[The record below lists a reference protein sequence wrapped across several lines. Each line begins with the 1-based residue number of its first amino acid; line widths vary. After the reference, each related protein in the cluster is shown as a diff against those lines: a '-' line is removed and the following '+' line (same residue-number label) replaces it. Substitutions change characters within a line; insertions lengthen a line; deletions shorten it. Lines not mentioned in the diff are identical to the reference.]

1 MPTEKPKKSEPKA
14 KQKKENLEK
23 ENPAKPKKKPNVD
36 QQEINQFSQYSP
48 TWWDKEGKFKTL
60 HEINPVRLQYVESK
74 VELKGKKLLDIGCGG
89 GIFTESAAQAN
100 AITSGIDL
108 GKDLIDIAK
117 LHLYESNLKV
127 DYECISAED
136 FADKNAGQFDIVTCF
151 EMLEHVPD
159 PKSIVQA
166 CAKLTKPGGHL
177 FFSTINRNLKA
188 WALAIIG
195 AEYIFKIIPQGSHH
209 YEKLIRPKELHQW
222 CRDANIDVLEK
233 KGIHYSPFTSKFR
246 IHKSLDIN
254 YLVYAQKPE

>member
-1 MPTEKPKKSEPKA
+1 MPTAKPKKPASKANPQEAKPQEAKPKA
-14 KQKKENLEK
+14 S
-23 ENPAKPKKKPNVD
+23 KKKPNVD

-127 DYECISAED
+127 DYQCIAAED
-136 FADKNAGQFDIVTCF
+136 FADKNAGKFDIITCF

-233 KGIHYSPFTSKFR
+233 NGIHYNPLTSRFR
-246 IHKSLDIN
+246 IHKNLDIN

>member
-1 MPTEKPKKSEPKA
+1 MPTAKPKKPAPKA
-14 KQKKENLEK
+14 KPPKAT
-23 ENPAKPKKKPNVD
+23 PVKPKKKPNVD
-36 QQEINQFSQYSP
+36 QQEINQFSQFSP

-60 HEINPVRLQYVESK
+60 HEINPARLRYVESK
-74 VELKGKKLLDIGCGG
+74 IDLKDKVLLDIGCGG
-89 GIFTESAAQAN
+89 GIFTESAASSKAQ
-100 AITSGIDL
+100 TTGIDL
-108 GKDLIDIAK
+108 SEDLIEIAK

-127 DYECISAED
+127 DYQCIAAED
-136 FADKNAGQFDIVTCF
+136 FADKNAGKFDIVTCF

-166 CAKLTKPGGHL
+166 CSKLTKPGGHL

-222 CRDANIDVLEK
+222 CRDSNIDVLEK
-233 KGIHYSPFTSKFR
+233 KGVHYNPMTSRFR
-246 IHKSLDIN
+246 IHKNLDIN

>member
-1 MPTEKPKKSEPKA
+1 M
-14 KQKKENLEK
+14 
-23 ENPAKPKKKPNVD
+23 
-36 QQEINQFSQYSP
+36 
-48 TWWDKEGKFKTL
+48 GKFKTL

-74 VELKGKKLLDIGCGG
+74 VEIKGKKLLDIGCGG